1 AGGPSRAGRSVQR
14 RPAPRPWYDRTSACP
29 SRGTLQMM
37 PLFAVATMRADP
49 EFTGPTT
56 RLPLNPNPT
65 APPVANLMLPPGGMS
80 RDVALGSLTAA
91 PPGSPKTSI
100 PTRMG
105 APVVFLQGKK
115 VARSPPLI
123 TPGTDQRWKDGCPR
137 SVGGGELI

>member
-1 AGGPSRAGRSVQR
+1 
-14 RPAPRPWYDRTSACP
+14 
-29 SRGTLQMM
+29 
-37 PLFAVATMRADP
+37 
-49 EFTGPTT
+49 
-56 RLPLNPNPT
+56 
-65 APPVANLMLPPGGMS
+65 
-80 RDVALGSLTAA
+80 DVALGSLTAA

-137 SVGGGELI
+137 SVGGGELIWACTAVATASTVTIATRTDFMIHLLGVICAGQFAAFCFSFAMMVSCHAKVGGSLHPSAT